1 MYNRTEER
9 WLEST
14 YVAVREGKVLF
25 SRNIKPGMF
34 GLGIAPKEIFLAYS
48 TQFVFST
55 IRLVPGNVVMVAI
68 DMCKK
73 SPITGEW
80 IYGIT

>member
-1 MYNRTEER
+1 M
-9 WLEST
+9 L
-14 YVAVREGKVLF
+14 
-25 SRNIKPGMF
+25 SRNVKPGMF
-34 GLGIAPKEIFLAYS
+34 GLGIMPKEIFLADS

-55 IRLVPGNVVMVAI
+55 TGLVPGNVIMVAI
-68 DMCKK
+68 DMCET

>member
-1 MYNRTEER
+1 MLSGNVT
-9 WLEST
+9 
-14 YVAVREGKVLF
+14 
-25 SRNIKPGMF
+25 PGIF
-34 GLGIAPKEIFLAYS
+34 GLGIVPKVIFLAYS

-55 IRLVPGNVVMVAI
+55 IRLVPGNVVIVAI
-68 DMCKK
+68 DTSGK